1 MQDGL
6 EASTH
11 ELMQVSDYSETSTEL
26 VTVTAGLC
34 GGRTTVFDLALQAAE
49 KPLASSMHGSKPRF
63 CWLVTQVWCCLSS

>member
-26 VTVTAGLC
+26 VKVTAGLC

-49 KPLASSMHGSKPRF
+49 KPLASSMHASKPQF
-63 CWLVTQVWCCLSS
+63 CWLVTQVRCCLSS